1 MSLRNTHLRHVFLC
15 AILLAAFAA
24 QILAATTSQ
33 PAIPPETIVGSPAL
47 QAPCTVHVRLDQL
60 YPLPASIKDLPQVI
74 THFGD
79 PAHDG
84 NVSYG
89 VFNSAHFYPVAGT
102 YTITTTVNGTLAAE
116 SVVTITPNT
125 RAIVYISS
133 SAGNDANPGT
143 SAKPF
148 KTLAAA
154 IKSKTTTPKG
164 ALAQANNVEFLMKH
178 GDYFPWTSG
187 VSTQLHNVVIADYGN
202 TALSRPVFEYT
213 GACGPSE
220 KFAVTLP
227 AGSTDIVFQN
237 VVFDSQY
244 LAEPATQPTKTSL
257 ANTNATD
264 CNAVSDDG
272 AFNVTLVGSRFK
284 NIDYGLSIQGNAQGA
299 LLLDCD
305 APQEQTSGTIL
316 PLHTDD
322 TTSPTVSG
330 IRCYTLY
337 CAAYT
342 QAAYIVVTNQ
352 QTANSTREH
361 VLRFDG
367 GSHCLVEGCDLT
379 NLDRTK
385 IDSQDIAKSTIV
397 FHSGQFQCAENDTCR
412 TGGVGGGPINI
423 DEASQFIEDAGQ
435 SLAWVVYDG
444 CTITNAPFIADPGV
458 THILLRNS
466 SITFASGNAV
476 LINGY
481 DNFYHRGVS
490 DAVITNCHF
499 TGTGTQGAAVQLSA
513 SDTQYPPPSGVDQA
527 SGIYLTNNTCSMA
540 KAAFGVDGSCNVYV
554 AEPNLRSF
562 AQVSGNTW
570 AAPAS
575 YDRHSP
581 DCGFWIDGKFATLAT
596 WNGMGAKDGVG
607 AAQPG
612 K

>member
-1 MSLRNTHLRHVFLC
+1 MPSRNTHLRPMFLC
-15 AILLAAFAA
+15 AILLFAFAA
-24 QILAATTSQ
+24 QIFAATTPQQSV
-33 PAIPPETIVGSPAL
+33 PPESIVGFPAL
-47 QAPCTVHVRLDQL
+47 EAPCTLHVRLDQL
-60 YPLPASIKDLPQVI
+60 YPLPASIKDLPQVV
-74 THFGD
+74 TNFGD

-84 NVSYG
+84 NVSHG
-89 VFNSAHFYPVAGT
+89 VFNSAHFYPLPGT
-102 YTITTTVNGTLAAE
+102 FTITTTINGVLAAK
-116 SVVTITPNT
+116 STITIKPNM
-125 RAIVYISS
+125 RSIVYISTS
-133 SAGNDANPGT
+133 TGNDANPGT
-143 SAKPF
+143 SARPF

-154 IKSKTTTPKG
+154 IKSKTATPKG
-164 ALAQANNVEFLMKH
+164 GQPQVNNVEFLMKH
-178 GDYFPWTSG
+178 GDQFPWTAG
-187 VSTQLHNVVIADYGN
+187 PSTQLHNCVIADFGN
-202 TALSRPVFEYT
+202 TALSRPVFWFT
-213 GACGPSE
+213 GPCGPSE
-220 KFAVTLP
+220 RFAVTLP
-227 AGSTDIVFQN
+227 AGSTDVVFQN

-244 LAEPATQPTKTSL
+244 LCQPTTRPAKTPP
-257 ANTNATD
+257 ANTNPTES
-264 CNAVSDDG
+264 NAVADDG

-284 NIDYGLSIQGNAQGA
+284 NIDYGLTIQGNAQCA

-305 APQEQTSGTIL
+305 APQEQTNGTIL
-316 PLHTDD
+316 PLHADD
-322 TTSPTVSG
+322 TISAAVSG

-352 QTANSTREH
+352 QSANSTREH
-361 VLRFDG
+361 ILRFDG

-423 DEASQFIEDAGQ
+423 DEASQFTEDAGQ

-466 SITFASGNAV
+466 SITFANGNAV

-490 DAVITNCHF
+490 DAVVSGCHIVC
-499 TGTGTQGAAVQLSA
+499 TGTQGAAVQLSA
-513 SDTQYPPPSGVDQA
+513 SDRLYPPPTGMNLA
-527 SGIYLTNNTCSMA
+527 TGICLTNNTCSMP

-562 AQVSGNTW
+562 ALVSGNTW

-581 DCGFWIDGKFATLAT
+581 NCGFWINGKFATLAT
-596 WNGMGAKDGVG
+596 WNGMGARDGV
-607 AAQPG
+607 AAP
-612 K
+612 